1 MNQSNL
7 YIDIMNLSNLEKIK
21 DVLEN
26 DFDDFWNY
34 NIFKSELNNP
44 NSTYFVVKENDLI
57 VGFSGILIVLDEADI
72 TNIVVKKDHRG
83 KGISNLL
90 LEKIIDFCIE
100 KQINKINLEV
110 NSANTVAI
118 NLYKKFGFKEV
129 GLRKN
134 YYKDNDGLL
143 FTKNLKD

>member
-7 YIDIMNLSNLEKIK
+7 YIDIMNLSDLEKIK

-44 NSTYFVVKENDLI
+44 NSTYFVIKENDLI
-57 VGFSGILIVLDEADI
+57 VGFTGILIVLDEADI

-110 NSANTVAI
+110 NSANIVAI

-129 GLRKN
+129 SLRKK